1 MICSVALLLY
11 PFSSSLW
18 MAAGLLLLLDVGNN
32 TAMEPYR
39 AFVADTL
46 DEEQQPTG
54 FQAQSFFTGFG
65 QFLSYISLFLFP
77 IVFVGYTG
85 ALPNWIYASFFL
97 GSVLSITSIWWSMKK
112 TPEIPPTAEE
122 LVQLKAE
129 PLNIF
134 SPFIDIYKAVLEMPK
149 VMWQLFLVYLFQWY
163 ALMCYWQNN
172 AKSIALSVWDATPK
186 DKSLYENAVEWNG
199 LIGAFGFVI
208 TFSVAFYLA
217 KLAKKYSPKLV
228 HFACLIL
235 AGASFLIFPTIHN
248 EYFFFAIII
257 GYGIGWASMMGIPY
271 LIIVNDIPKERY
283 GVYMGIIN
291 MMIVIP
297 MIFQNLTFGYIL
309 KNFLN
314 NDARLA
320 ISFAGVLLLIGAA
333 CTLLIQS
340 KKSAQK

>member
-1 MICSVALLLY
+1 
-11 PFSSSLW
+11 
-18 MAAGLLLLLDVGNN
+18 
-32 TAMEPYR
+32 
-39 AFVADTL
+39 
-46 DEEQQPTG
+46 
-54 FQAQSFFTGFG
+54 
-65 QFLSYISLFLFP
+65 
-77 IVFVGYTG
+77 
-85 ALPNWIYASFFL
+85 
-97 GSVLSITSIWWSMKK
+97 
-112 TPEIPPTAEE
+112 
-122 LVQLKAE
+122 
-129 PLNIF
+129 
-134 SPFIDIYKAVLEMPK
+134 MPK

-186 DKSLYENAVEWNG
+186 DKSQYENAVEWNG

-208 TFSVAFYLA
+208 TFSIAFYLA

-235 AGASFLIFPTIHN
+235 AGSSFLIFPTIQN
-248 EYFFFAIII
+248 EYLFFAVII

-333 CTLLIQS
+333 FTLLIQS
-340 KKSAQK
+340 KKGTQNN